1 MNYSVMTTEQL
12 ETLKAF
18 LEEKLDGYV
27 CLSFMSN
34 RSELVSYEIDSFD
47 SDSIMITAN
56 HYFDGLIREYIVD
69 ISEGVNDDVEY
80 NHYNSDEEITDGGYM
95 SFDRL
100 QKNVRQAV
108 CEIYSLCQALEQIN
122 NILDTRSEEDAE
134 DAEEEDAEE
143 DVKEEDVKEEDVKEK
158 GVKEK
163 EDKGVHTMNRI
174 DAYNAYTVNRDFRYI
189 ANALGF
195 SGFDYDDADFDF
207 KAKLEND
214 DKLSDLLE
222 QLEDVESSQLLIYS
236 RNATDFYQKHEYD
249 IISYLKTYGYDDD
262 YHIRSI
268 EDIMCSRVVA
278 YVTGVISEYVY

>member
-12 ETLKAF
+12 ETLKSL

-27 CLSFMSN
+27 GLSFMSN

-134 DAEEEDAEE
+134 EEEEDA
-143 DVKEEDVKEEDVKEK
+143 KEEDAKEEGKE
-158 GVKEK
+158 

-195 SGFDYDDADFDF
+195 SGFDYDDSDFDF

-222 QLEDVESSQLLIYS
+222 QLDDVESSQLLIYS

-268 EDIMCSRVVA
+268 EDIMCGRVVA